1 MIYIILISPF
11 QASSEFYIS
20 NIPKTYLSTA
30 TSGSTCYTKL
40 NIFSKKKNLST
51 FWVFEYLW
59 EQFYNWETKYESKD
73 SYLKFPYMSTLWPSI
88 FFFFFGNLMYYC
100 IVKNYRKHS
109 KMYKYIARLIFQKW
123 PNCFWILLIIFFSIV
138 K

>member
-40 NIFSKKKNLST
+40 NTFSKKKNLST

-73 SYLKFPYMSTLWPSI
+73 SYLKFPYMSTLQPSI
-88 FFFFFGNLMYYC
+88 FFFFLVILC
-100 IVKNYRKHS
+100 ITELLKIIENIQKVH
-109 KMYKYIARLIFQKW
+109 KYIARLIFQKW
-123 PNCFWILLIIFFSIV
+123 PNCFWILLIIFLSIV